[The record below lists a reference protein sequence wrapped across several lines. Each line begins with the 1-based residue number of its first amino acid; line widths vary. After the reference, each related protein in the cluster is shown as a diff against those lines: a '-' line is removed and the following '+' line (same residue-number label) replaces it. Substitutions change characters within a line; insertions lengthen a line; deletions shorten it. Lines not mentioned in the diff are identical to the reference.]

1 MMNIRNLGWKE
12 NVEVKFKVGI
22 CAKLCLK
29 LWFKSDWYFCNIT
42 KSGWLWKRLS
52 WKKVLINHFLKSLQ
66 KQACTDVLQNRF
78 FRNFPIF
85 TGKYLESLLNK
96 VAGRKAYIFNTCV
109 FLSILWNCL
118 IINLWWHFLGWKFV
132 VLRKSV
138 CKLLIFYL
146 LTGFQIVF

>member
-1 MMNIRNLGWKE
+1 MKNIRNLGWKE

-85 TGKYLESLLNK
+85 TGKHLCWSLFLIK
-96 VAGRKAYIFNTCV
+96 LQAYFNTCV
-109 FLSILWNCL
+109 FLWILRNFLIVNLRWHLSI
-118 IINLWWHFLGWKFV
+118 F
-132 VLRKSV
+132 SS
-138 CKLLIFYL
+138 
-146 LTGFQIVF
+146 